1 MLPSALKFGFEEF
14 RRELSPAARSDLDRL
29 ALRLN
34 MLKGQKVS
42 GGNYLTGFT
51 NILRSTAHGLSSE
64 ECKALAFYALCAR
77 CDSSV
82 WQSLNPLSTEIS
94 GTGSSSSTDA
104 LMEAT
109 QQMQET
115 QMSFNLQYLMLQE
128 NMQNDSRQYTCLSN
142 VMKSRSNTLKGVLS
156 NIR

>member
-1 MLPSALKFGFEEF
+1 
-14 RRELSPAARSDLDRL
+14 
-29 ALRLN
+29 
-34 MLKGQKVS
+34 MLKGQNV
-42 GGNYLTGFT
+42 GGGDYLTGFA
-51 NILRSTAHGLSSE
+51 NVLRSAAPRLSSE

-94 GTGSSSSTDA
+94 GTGSSSSVDP

-128 NMQNDSRQYTCLSN
+128 NVQNDSRQYTCISN
-142 VMKSRSNTLKGVLS
+142 IMKSRSNTVKVVLS